1 MVFIFFW
8 DKSIKIQF
16 ILNIYFLKK
25 KKKVINI
32 FQLKT
37 ANILLGQIIKKIKV
51 WKKHEVKKKNEAQGY
66 DIYSKNTG
74 LEQSVIFIHHVF
86 SLNHSLYSRTKAG
99 VNVRLIDGRCHY
111 VRSLN
116 WNNTM
121 IITVSSQ
128 VGSIRPLEVS
138 QDMFLLFKLQHRHP
152 FYMNWFLFNYL
163 LFLLICSS
171 PPLHISR
178 RCSLLYISSWSFW
191 YFMLQNSHNFT
202 TRYFQHFSAIT

>member
-121 IITVSSQ
+121 IITVYHHKLVESDHQKFPRTCFCCSNSNTDIPFTWTDFSST
-128 VGSIRPLEVS
+128 VS
-138 QDMFLLFKLQHRHP
+138 FSF
-152 FYMNWFLFNYL
+152 WFVQALRSTSQGDVLSFT
-163 LFLLICSS
+163 S
-171 PPLHISR
+171 PPDLSGTLRCRIPIISPR
-178 RCSLLYISSWSFW
+178 DTSSISLL
-191 YFMLQNSHNFT
+191 
-202 TRYFQHFSAIT
+202 